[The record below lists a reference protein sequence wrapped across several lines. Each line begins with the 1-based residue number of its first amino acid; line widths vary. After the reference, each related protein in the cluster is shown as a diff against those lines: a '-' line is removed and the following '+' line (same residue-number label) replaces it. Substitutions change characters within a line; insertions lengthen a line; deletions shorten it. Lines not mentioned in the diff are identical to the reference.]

1 MAKMLSNLADFIVY
15 FADGSL
21 NAEATGSAVCAA
33 LEAELHEARRHDTAI
48 EAALDRLFDTVPV
61 GTRLPTP
68 VVTQTVAGELAAGN
82 IAAMVTL
89 GPVVAAFIARSP
101 RFESKR
107 GRSGGLTRIG

>member
-1 MAKMLSNLADFIVY
+1 MAKLISILGDFVSY
-15 FADGSL
+15 NNGELDR
-21 NAEATGSAVCAA
+21 EATASAVCAA
-33 LEAELHEARRHDTAI
+33 LEAELAEARRHDAAI

-68 VVTQTVAGELAAGN
+68 VVAQTVAGELAAGN
-82 IAAMVTL
+82 MAAMVAL
-89 GPVVAAFIARSP
+89 VPVVGAFIARSP